1 MNKDLFM
8 LVTSLESDF
17 CEWFNYAKSEDISEE
32 IIIDE
37 NFKIIFPNYK
47 HIGKGEFRDYLFV
60 LLLVLSIGVF
70 YLLCAY
76 LSRFKPIIKIK
87 DVEYTPTFVQ
97 GFKILQMKKRIVKRM
112 KANHKQQQA
121 EKSINFISKKYYECQ
136 D

>member
-37 NFKIIFPNYK
+37 NFKIIFPYFQK
-47 HIGKGEFRDYLFV
+47 DRLGDIEETFFV
-60 LLLVLSIGVF
+60 LFHIASFGLVTFLLT
-70 YLLCAY
+70 YLASL
-76 LSRFKPIIKIK
+76 KPIIKIK
-87 DVEYTPTFVQ
+87 DVEYKPTFVQ